1 MKKIRAIAV
10 AMALFFLMPLISFAE
25 FECGAI
31 TEVNGVKF
39 DIPKS
44 TAATVLD
51 GKVSPGEFYK
61 LEFNDDMLSW
71 GGSDIDPVNELA
83 KKAGQ
88 LWEIYVGWSDTYVSY
103 AVVYKPVTPPVN
115 PHTMSDENLADMWS
129 RTCLGWGITAYIDG
143 HDPAI
148 MNDGII
154 ARNSETG
161 EEVGIMYNH
170 DAAAAEEYVLK
181 PGKNFSCDLTDEGY
195 LVYEQIIP
203 FTAFSPEDLK
213 EGDVFGFSVNHE
225 MGFEDPAAFTD
236 VQLAAGVGF
245 GRNTERLAR
254 MTMVAAPHIDAS
266 AEQEEVSDPEPE
278 APESV
283 AQNPQTSDDN
293 LFIYAALCSLLVIAV
308 SWAFMQ
314 KKSNSK
320 K

>member
-1 MKKIRAIAV
+1 MHSQHENW
-10 AMALFFLMPLISFAE
+10 LHH
-25 FECGAI
+25 
-31 TEVNGVKF
+31 KF
-39 DIPKS
+39 DLQKFS
-44 TAATVLD
+44 C
-51 GKVSPGEFYK
+51 
-61 LEFNDDMLSW
+61 
-71 GGSDIDPVNELA
+71 
-83 KKAGQ
+83 
-88 LWEIYVGWSDTYVSY
+88 IYVRQ
-103 AVVYKPVTPPVN
+103 KPHFKKVIFN
-115 PHTMSDENLADMWS
+115 IS
-129 RTCLGWGITAYIDG
+129 
-143 HDPAI
+143 
-148 MNDGII
+148 
-154 ARNSETG
+154 
-161 EEVGIMYNH
+161 
-170 DAAAAEEYVLK
+170 DAAATEEYVLK

-308 SWAFMQ
+308 SWALMQ
-314 KKSNSK
+314 KKVTQKNK
-320 K
+320 